1 MTTPLLLGLAG
12 SVVVGFLVTWLLTS
26 IVHEHAPRLHLV
38 DAPTKSRKVHEDET
52 PTGGGLAIAV
62 GLAIGLGLLWGLW
75 GPFPSALQSLSFWSG
90 AALMLATGCWD
101 DALVLDAKGKFG
113 LQLIAAFLLLHSGA
127 VLPLPGLSE
136 SLANGLSAS
145 LPFGDALYIIP
156 LTMIWVVGIINAV
169 NLIDGL
175 DGLATGILGIAFLA
189 CAALFG
195 VQGELGLVVVG
206 VVMAG
211 ALFGFLPHNFK
222 PASIFMGDSG
232 SLFLGYLLAGYTLQA
247 PLHSDPWMS
256 VLILP
261 MLLGVPLLD
270 TGMAIVRR
278 FASDHSTI
286 FAPDRRHIHHRL
298 IEQGSEKRAVYI
310 LYGVGAWFGSAAVL
324 MSVLP
329 IVWGCVL
336 AGATVAIAGTWAWDL
351 GCLTP
356 VPAAEKVP
364 SLPAEAP
371 PSGDG
376 ITVSNATSA
385 GEEGFDLETGNSPEN
400 GTTTMERSPMS
411 VAPQ

>member
-12 SVVVGFLVTWLLTS
+12 SVVAGFLVTWLFTS
-26 IVHEHAPRLHLV
+26 VVHDHAPRLSLV

-52 PTGGGLAIAV
+52 PTGGGLAIAL
-62 GLAIGLGLLWGLW
+62 GLAAGLGLLWGFW
-75 GPFPSALQSLSFWSG
+75 GPFPRALQSLSFWGG
-90 AALMLATGCWD
+90 AGLMLATGCWD
-101 DALVLDAKGKFG
+101 DAHALDAKGKFG

-145 LPFGDALYIIP
+145 LPFEHALYIIP
-156 LTMIWVVGIINAV
+156 LTVIWVVGIINAV

-195 VQGELGLVVVG
+195 VKGELGLVVVG
-206 VVMAG
+206 VAMAG

-232 SLFLGYLLAGYTLQA
+232 SLFLGYLLAGYTLQG

-278 FASDHSTI
+278 FASKHSTI

-336 AGATVAIAGTWAWDL
+336 AGATVVIAGVWAWNL

-356 VPAAEKVP
+356 VPAAEIDDLPPANASP
-364 SLPAEAP
+364 SGNVITV
-371 PSGDG
+371 GDG
-376 ITVSNATSA
+376 IS
-385 GEEGFDLETGNSPEN
+385 GQGEGFNLETEDSPES
-400 GTTTMERSPMS
+400 GTTTMERSPTS
-411 VAPQ
+411 LAP

>member
-1 MTTPLLLGLAG
+1 MTTPLLLGLVG

-26 IVHEHAPRLHLV
+26 IVHEHAPRLDLV
-38 DAPTKSRKVHEDET
+38 DAPTNSRKVHEDET

-75 GPFPSALQSLSFWSG
+75 GPFPSALQSLSFWGG

-101 DALVLDAKGKFG
+101 DTRALDAKGKFG

-261 MLLGVPLLD
+261 ILLGVPLLD

-278 FASDHSTI
+278 FASKHSTI

-329 IVWGCVL
+329 LVWGCVL
-336 AGATVAIAGTWAWDL
+336 AGATVVIAGTWAWNL

-356 VPAAEKVP
+356 VPAHEA
-364 SLPAEAP
+364 SDLPP
-371 PSGDG
+371 TNTSPSGNVIAIGD
-376 ITVSNATSA
+376 TPSA
-385 GEEGFDLETGNSPEN
+385 GGDGFNQGAVESRRSTAPDAGESP
-400 GTTTMERSPMS
+400 TATVP
-411 VAPQ
+411 